1 MEPSTSAK
9 RSYRLR
15 EPIAATDEHRVK
27 VGLYL
32 LPSLYGQIK
41 VAAVRNNTSVYREVE
56 EALQAHLRVLEG
68 ESKVVPH
75 G

>member
-1 MEPSTSAK
+1 MDSSTAAK

-32 LPSLYGQIK
+32 LPSLYQRVK
-41 VAAVRNNTSVYREVE
+41 AAALTHNKSIYLSVE
-56 EALQAHLRVLEG
+56 EALEAHLRVLEG
-68 ESKVVPH
+68 KTDD
-75 G
+75 